1 MFNHLVNPE
10 YAHLIIP
17 GYAHSVAIANTHTGE
32 VTVNACDNLSIAAKA
47 AYKRADRWV
56 REAARDGE
64 PAPCIRRWVDGV
76 EQILPHRFE
85 CLVCG
90 CDFPADG
97 WSVCPHCGAVGND
110 LVEYTEVGA

>member
-10 YAHLIIP
+10 YAH
-17 GYAHSVAIANTHTGE
+17 SVALVNEYTAE
-32 VTVNACDNLSIAAKA
+32 VCVYSCDSLSLAAKA
-47 AYKRADRWV
+47 AYKRASRMV
-56 REAARDGE
+56 REAVREGE

-76 EQILPHRFE
+76 EQLLPHRFE

-97 WSVCPHCGAVGND
+97 WNVCPHCGAVGDD

>member
-10 YAHLIIP
+10 YAH
-17 GYAHSVAIANTHTGE
+17 SVAIANTYTGE
-32 VTVNACDNLSIAAKA
+32 VIVFSCDSLSIATKN
-47 AYKRADRWV
+47 AYKRASRWA
-56 REAARDGE
+56 REAAREGE

-76 EQILPHRFE
+76 EQLLPHRFE

-97 WSVCPHCGAVGND
+97 WNVCSHCGAVGDD